1 MYIGKIINDKLID
14 IIVHLENYYD
24 ADLIYI
30 DGPIADD
37 LNTIVIDE
45 IGRLKDKSGL
55 KEKVFIMLTTN
66 GGDANSAE
74 RLVNILRYNYKIV
87 NFLIPDHAYSAGTI
101 LCMSG
106 DKIYMNY
113 NSVLGPIDPQVRN
126 KEGRYVP
133 ALGYLDKI
141 DKLLEKARSGT
152 ISDAE
157 YLILKDFDLAEIS
170 FYEQARDLTVD
181 LLKKWLVKY
190 KFKDW
195 TRHKSSGKVVT
206 DDEKTARAE
215 EIAKGLGDYKK
226 WKAHGRPLN
235 MEILKDLKLV
245 VDDFG
250 QDEDIEKN
258 IMNFYT
264 MAQEFKKLNRYQGMI
279 FTREGRF

>member
-14 IIVHLENYYD
+14 IIVYLENYYD

-45 IGRLKDKSGL
+45 IGRLKDKSDL

-74 RLVNILRYNYKIV
+74 RLVNILRYNYKTV

-141 DKLLEKARSGT
+141 DKLLEKARKGT

-258 IMNFYT
+258 IMSFYT